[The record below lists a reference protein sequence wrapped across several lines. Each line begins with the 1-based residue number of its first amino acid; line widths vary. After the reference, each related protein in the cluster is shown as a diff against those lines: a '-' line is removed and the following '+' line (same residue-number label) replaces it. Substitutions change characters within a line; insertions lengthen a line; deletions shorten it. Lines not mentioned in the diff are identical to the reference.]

1 MNKAKESL
9 DKEVLDL
16 EDFLNQATVS
26 NIDVKELQERNRIL
40 LEALRKVK
48 LLVERLLTQNRQFR
62 RKVEQMET
70 ETSEQNKQGVKI
82 VSAARY
88 KEMQNNADEL
98 GRSLPKLIKLI
109 KLLNQENKLFK
120 DKYNALENEF
130 EDIINE
136 RDDLKDKIVHL
147 NDQTQQDKIA
157 ELTELFPIEELADKV
172 AKSIKATTDLSK
184 LVGNDLE
191 QDSKTIAQATSDAVP
206 SFEERARTDLHQVN
220 GFSNEQISKLV
231 DLVVEINDKIENL
244 SSTMVVAS
252 PARRR
257 GKTVLDLSQ
266 AITDGD
272 LEELDEPPERPDLE
286 EVLDDILIS
295 G

>member
-1 MNKAKESL
+1 MNKANESL
-9 DKEVLDL
+9 DEEVMDL
-16 EDFLNQATVS
+16 EDFLKQSSAS
-26 NIDVKELQERNRIL
+26 AADVKELQERNRIL
-40 LEALRKVK
+40 IESLRKVK
-48 LLVERLLTQNRQFR
+48 LLVERLLTQNRQFK
-62 RKVEQMET
+62 RKVEQME
-70 ETSEQNKQGVKI
+70 SDIGEQNKKGVKI

-88 KEMQNNADEL
+88 QEMQNNADEL

-136 RDDLKDKIVHL
+136 RDDLKEKIIHL

-157 ELTELFPIEELADKV
+157 ELTELFPIEEFADKV
-172 AKSIKATTDLSK
+172 AKSIKATTDISK
-184 LVGNDLE
+184 LVENDFE
-191 QDSKTIAQATSDAVP
+191 QGSKTTARAT
-206 SFEERARTDLHQVN
+206 SFEEQARTDLHQVN

-231 DLVVEINDKIENL
+231 DLVVESNEKIENI
-244 SSTMVVAS
+244 SGTMVVTA

-257 GKTVLDLSQ
+257 GKTDLDLSQ
-266 AITDGD
+266 AIADGD
-272 LEELDEPPERPDLE
+272 LDDLDEPPERPDLE

>member
-9 DKEVLDL
+9 DKEVMDL
-16 EDFLNQATVS
+16 EDFLKEATDS
-26 NIDVKELQERNRIL
+26 EIDVKELQERNRIL

-48 LLVERLLTQNRQFR
+48 LLVERLLTQNRQFK
-62 RKVEQMET
+62 RKVEQME
-70 ETSEQNKQGVKI
+70 SDIGEQNKKGVKI

-88 KEMQNNADEL
+88 QEMQNNADEL

-136 RDDLKDKIVHL
+136 RDDLKEKIVHL

-157 ELTELFPIEELADKV
+157 ELTELFPIEEFADKV
-172 AKSIKATTDLSK
+172 AKSIKATTDISK
-184 LVGNDLE
+184 LVENDIGK
-191 QDSKTIAQATSDAVP
+191 DSKTIAQATSESAQ
-206 SFEERARTDLHQVN
+206 SFEEQARTDLHQVN

-231 DLVVEINDKIENL
+231 DLVVEINEKIENL
-244 SSTMVVAS
+244 SGTMTVVA

-257 GKTVLDLSQ
+257 GKTDLDLSEG
-266 AITDGD
+266 ISDGD
-272 LEELDEPPERPDLE
+272 FDDLDDPPERPDLE

>member
-1 MNKAKESL
+1 MNKAKGSL
-9 DKEVLDL
+9 DKEVMDL
-16 EDFLNQATVS
+16 EEFLNQASITNVD
-26 NIDVKELQERNRIL
+26 IKELQERNRIL

-48 LLVERLLTQNRQFR
+48 LLVERLLTQNRQFK
-62 RKVEQMET
+62 RKVEQMEKEIT
-70 ETSEQNKQGVKI
+70 AQNNQGVKM
-82 VSAARY
+82 VSTARY
-88 KEMQNNADEL
+88 QEMQNNADEL

-136 RDDLKDKIVHL
+136 RDDLKEKIVKL

-157 ELTELFPIEELADKV
+157 ELTELFPIEEFADKV

-184 LVGNDLE
+184 LAGNDLE
-191 QDSKTIAQATSDAVP
+191 KDSKTIVQASNDAVS
-206 SFEERARTDLHQVN
+206 SFEVQARTDLHQVN

-244 SSTMVVAS
+244 SSTMVVAT
-252 PARRR
+252 PAKRR
-257 GKTVLDLSQ
+257 GRADLDLSQ
-266 AITDGD
+266 AITDGELD
-272 LEELDEPPERPDLE
+272 ELDEPPERPDLE

>member
-1 MNKAKESL
+1 MEKEIT
-9 DKEVLDL
+9 
-16 EDFLNQATVS
+16 A
-26 NIDVKELQERNRIL
+26 
-40 LEALRKVK
+40 
-48 LLVERLLTQNRQFR
+48 QN
-62 RKVEQMET
+62 
-70 ETSEQNKQGVKI
+70 NQGVKM

-88 KEMQNNADEL
+88 QEMQNNADEL

-136 RDDLKDKIVHL
+136 RDDLKEKIDTL

-184 LVGNDLE
+184 IAVNGLE
-191 QDSKTIAQATSDAVP
+191 QDSKTIAQESSEAV
-206 SFEERARTDLHQVN
+206 STFEEQARTDLHQVN

-244 SSTMVVAS
+244 SSTMVVA
-252 PARRR
+252 PPIKRR
-257 GKTVLDLSQ
+257 GKADLDLSQ
-266 AITDGD
+266 AITDGELD
-272 LEELDEPPERPDLE
+272 ELDEPPERPDLE

>member
-1 MNKAKESL
+1 
-9 DKEVLDL
+9 
-16 EDFLNQATVS
+16 
-26 NIDVKELQERNRIL
+26 
-40 LEALRKVK
+40 
-48 LLVERLLTQNRQFR
+48 VERLLSQNRQFK
-62 RKVEQMET
+62 RKVEQME
-70 ETSEQNKQGVKI
+70 SEINSQNKTGVKV

-136 RDDLKDKIVHL
+136 RDDLKGKISNL
-147 NDQTQQDKIA
+147 NSKTQQDKIA

-172 AKSIKATTDLSK
+172 AKSIKETTDISK
-184 LVGNDLE
+184 LVGNDIE
-191 QDSKTIAQATSDAVP
+191 KDSKAVKKVVSDPVTN
-206 SFEERARTDLHQVN
+206 FEEQARTDLHQVN

-244 SSTMVVAS
+244 SGSMVVAS
-252 PARRR
+252 PIRRK
-257 GKTVLDLSQ
+257 GKADLDLSD
-266 AITDGD
+266 AITDGE

>member
-1 MNKAKESL
+1 MNKAKDSL
-9 DKEVLDL
+9 DKEVMDL
-16 EDFLNQATVS
+16 EDFLKQTTVS
-26 NIDVKELQERNRIL
+26 EIDVKELQERNRVL
-40 LEALRKVK
+40 LESLRKVK
-48 LLVERLLTQNRQFR
+48 LLVERLLTQNRQFK
-62 RKVEQMET
+62 RKVEHMES
-70 ETSEQNKQGVKI
+70 EIGEQNKKGVKM

-88 KEMQNNADEL
+88 QEMQKNADEL

-136 RDDLKDKIVHL
+136 RDDLKEKIVHL
-147 NDQTQQDKIA
+147 NDKTQQDKIA
-157 ELTELFPIEELADKV
+157 ELAELFPIEELADKV

-184 LVGNDLE
+184 LVENDLE
-191 QDSKTIAQATSDAVP
+191 QDSKTIAHATSESVP
-206 SFEERARTDLHQVN
+206 SFEEQARTDLQQVN

-231 DLVVEINDKIENL
+231 DLVVEINEKIENL
-244 SSTMVVAS
+244 SGTMIVAA

-257 GKTVLDLSQ
+257 GKTDLDLSQ
-266 AITDGD
+266 AISDGD
-272 LEELDEPPERPDLE
+272 LDELDEPPERPDLE

>member
-9 DKEVLDL
+9 DKEVMDL
-16 EDFLNQATVS
+16 EAFLNQASVS
-26 NIDVKELQERNRIL
+26 NVDVKELQERNRIL

-48 LLVERLLTQNRQFR
+48 LLVERLLTQNRQYK
-62 RKVEQMET
+62 RKVDQMET
-70 ETSEQNKQGVKI
+70 EIGEQNRQGVKV

-88 KEMQNNADEL
+88 QEMQNNADEL

-136 RDDLKDKIVHL
+136 RDDLKEKFVSL

-172 AKSIKATTDLSK
+172 AKSIKETTDLSK
-184 LVGNDLE
+184 LAVNDLE
-191 QDSKTIAQATSDAVP
+191 QDSKATAQTASDATP

-244 SSTMVVAS
+244 SSTMVVAT
-252 PARRR
+252 PTKRR
-257 GKTVLDLSQ
+257 GKTDLDLTG
-266 AITDGD
+266 AITEGELD
-272 LEELDEPPERPDLE
+272 ELDEPPERPDLE

>member
-1 MNKAKESL
+1 MNKSKGSL

-16 EDFLNQATVS
+16 EEFLNQAAVTNV
-26 NIDVKELQERNRIL
+26 DVKELQERNRIL

-48 LLVERLLTQNRQFR
+48 LLVERLLTQNRQFK
-62 RKVEQMET
+62 RKVEQMEQ
-70 ETSEQNKQGVKI
+70 EINAQDKQGVKV

-88 KEMQNNADEL
+88 QEMQNNADEL

-136 RDDLKDKIVHL
+136 RDDLKEKIVKL

-172 AKSIKATTDLSK
+172 AKSIQATTDLSR

-191 QDSKTIAQATSDAVP
+191 LDSKTIAKAASENVP
-206 SFEERARTDLHQVN
+206 SFAEQARTDLHQVN

-252 PARRR
+252 PVKRR
-257 GKTVLDLSQ
+257 GKTDLDLSQ
-266 AITDGD
+266 AITEGE
-272 LEELDEPPERPDLE
+272 LEKLDEPPERPDLE